1 MLHGSAVY
9 ADEEAEDA
17 GADVP
22 LGVDAPPTPP
32 ANPWMSA
39 APSEEDRA
47 ALKALGEK
55 LRERHR
61 KQAEKAPKPP
71 KPPARPAPPPPPA
84 DELTAEERAHARALA
99 ARARARAHARQKHA
113 RIEHHRWAA
122 PSRVVIIPRA
132 PRTVIVQER
141 EEAPPPAEAPAAPP
155 TEGARGGLAVSV
167 GATNVFGLV
176 PLDGDL
182 MAGARLHLATSLPVE
197 SSRWLSNAVFGL
209 TGGID
214 VGDHRGVEARVWR
227 AGGMFA
233 LGAPWSR
240 DVLGIALEG
249 GLLGSHYYDSRAL
262 PGPRGDTT
270 GPKFYGLG
278 RLVLQAPLRGDVRPY
293 LSGELGVTE
302 RADDKPSALVGLGGG
317 IVWNAW

>member
-9 ADEEAEDA
+9 ADEEVDADA
-17 GADVP
+17 GP
-22 LGVDAPPTPP
+22 APTV
-32 ANPWMSA
+32 NPWMSA
-39 APSEEDRA
+39 EPSEEDRA

-61 KQAEKAPKPP
+61 SRADAPHPAKPAKPP
-71 KPPARPAPPPPPA
+71 RPARPAPPPPPA
-84 DELTAEERAHARALA
+84 DELTPEERAHARALA
-99 ARARARAHARQKHA
+99 ARARARHKHA
-113 RIEHHRWAA
+113 RIQHHRWTG
-122 PSRVVIIPRA
+122 PSRVVIVPRA
-132 PRTVIVQER
+132 PRAVIVEER
-141 EEAPPPAEAPAAPP
+141 EETPTPRPAETAAAPQ
-155 TEGARGGLAVSV
+155 TDGARGGLAVSV

-233 LGAPWSR
+233 IGAPWSR
-240 DVLGIALEG
+240 DVLGIAVEG

-262 PGPRGDTT
+262 PGPRGDTI

-302 RADDKPSALVGLGGG
+302 RADEKASALVGLGGG